1 MGPLPSLLA
10 QIGADVVQFQDA
22 SAEFD
27 AIVGKVLALG
37 RAELSCLAQLHFG
50 GPTPLNAIARGTDVE
65 RLELAGYVQRE
76 ATRGGRRLV
85 LTAHAREWIETLWGP
100 LQADGHQLMATLPE
114 EHLRIVAG
122 FLSAARAIQDRHAAR
137 VASLLE
143 EPGSSRAARQRG
155 GLSPAAL
162 HRVKLYV
169 EAHLARRILV
179 GELARRA
186 GLSVFHFT
194 RAFRQSTGMTPHAW
208 VQQRRVERAR
218 GLLSQSSL
226 PLGDIAL
233 AVGFSSQSHFTT
245 VFRRIT
251 GLTPAV
257 IRRDRRR
264 RAQ

>member
-1 MGPLPSLLA
+1 MNPRPALLE
-10 QIGADVVQFQDA
+10 QIGSDVVQFQDA

-27 AIVGKVLALG
+27 ATVGKVLALG
-37 RAELSCLAQLHFG
+37 RADLGCLAQLHFG
-50 GPTPLNAIARGTDVE
+50 GPTPLGAVAREADVA

-76 ATRGGRRLV
+76 VAGGGQRLV
-85 LTAHAREWIETLWGP
+85 LTAHAREWIDTLWGP
-100 LQADGHQLMATLPE
+100 LQADGYQLMAGLSE
-114 EHLRIVAG
+114 EHLRIIAG
-122 FLSAARAIQDRHAAR
+122 FLRAARAIQDRHAAR
-137 VASLLE
+137 VARLLQ
-143 EPGSSRAARQRG
+143 EPGRSRAARQRG

-162 HRVKLYV
+162 RRVQLYV
-169 EAHLARRILV
+169 EAHLAEPIRV
-179 GELARRA
+179 GELAHRS

-218 GLLSQSSL
+218 ELLSDASL

-245 VFRRIT
+245 VFRRLT

-257 IRRDRRR
+257 IRRDRR
-264 RAQ
+264 

>member
-1 MGPLPSLLA
+1 MSPRPALLE
-10 QIGADVVQFQDA
+10 QIGSDVVQFQDA

-27 AIVGKVLALG
+27 ATVGKVLALG
-37 RAELSCLAQLHFG
+37 RADLACLTQIHFG
-50 GPTPLNAIARGTDVE
+50 GPTPLGAVAREADVA

-76 ATRGGRRLV
+76 AAGGGQRLV
-85 LTAHAREWIETLWGP
+85 LTSHAREWIDTLWGP
-100 LQADGHQLMATLPE
+100 LQADGHQLMAGLPE

-122 FLSAARAIQDRHAAR
+122 FLKAARAIQDRHVAR
-137 VASLLE
+137 VARLLQ
-143 EPGSSRAARQRG
+143 EPGTSRAARQRG

-162 HRVKLYV
+162 RRVQLYV
-169 EAHLARRILV
+169 EAHLAEPIRV
-179 GELARRA
+179 GELATRS

-218 GLLSQSSL
+218 ELLSNASL

-245 VFRRIT
+245 VFRRLT

-257 IRRDRRR
+257 IRREQR
-264 RAQ
+264 